1 MGESIEKVMKM
12 KKYLTIGQVAK
23 IKKVGIKSLRYYE
36 KIGVLIPAY
45 TNPDTNY
52 RYYTL
57 DQLLV
62 LDTILLCIDLEIPL
76 KKMNN
81 YTNADDQFQIK
92 LLLEDGKKIASKKIK
107 SLEQSLSKIE
117 LNLSHIN
124 KSAAYQD
131 KKGLYTKH
139 VLQRYMLRTPSKPK
153 LSPIEY
159 QSKLSE
165 LFSLAQEKDI
175 YATFPHGTI
184 EDYKDRQVTNY
195 TFLETVKPEFETD
208 LIRIIPEGD
217 YLCFQQ
223 LVATYPDTQDIFKN
237 IFQTREEVT
246 IIISSVSVTTF
257 SYDRMFMEFQTLI

>member
-1 MGESIEKVMKM
+1 MMKM

-52 RYYTL
+52 RYYSL

-62 LDTILLCIDLEIPL
+62 LDTILLCIELGIPL
-76 KKMNN
+76 KNMNN

-107 SLEQSLSKIE
+107 SLEQGLSKIE

-124 KSAAYQD
+124 ESAAYQE

-139 VLQRYMLRTPSKPK
+139 IQQRYMLRTPSKPK

-165 LFSLAQEKDI
+165 LFSLAQEKDV

-184 EDYKDRQVTNY
+184 EDYKDGQVTNY
-195 TFLETVKPEFETD
+195 TFLETVKPEFETA

-223 LVATYPDTQDIFKN
+223 LVATYPDTQGVFKN
-237 IFQTREEVT
+237 IFQAREEVT

-257 SYDRMFMEFQTLI
+257 SYDRLFMEFQTLI